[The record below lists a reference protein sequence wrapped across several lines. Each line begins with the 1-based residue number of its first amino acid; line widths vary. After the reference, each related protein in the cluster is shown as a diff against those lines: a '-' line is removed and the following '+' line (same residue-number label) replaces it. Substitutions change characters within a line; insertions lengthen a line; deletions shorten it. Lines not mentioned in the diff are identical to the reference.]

1 MKFARR
7 SFAFVAVLVAL
18 AGIITFLPLNP
29 VHATGPTALTPVT
42 LKINNYQVQ
51 AGDLTVTP
59 AACDATNGNS
69 YIFTGTEILMV
80 QNSSGSTPYTF
91 TVTPATDAYGAQ
103 NTTLSTYSV
112 AANGFAFVQMSNPQ
126 GWITSGNLI
135 SLTCSNVA
143 VKFAV
148 LRHS

>member
-42 LKINNYQVQ
+42 VRINNYQVQ
-51 AGDLTVTP
+51 AGDLVVVP
-59 AACDATNGNS
+59 AACDAVNGNS
-69 YIFTGTEILMV
+69 YIYTGQEILMV
-80 QNSSGSTPYTF
+80 YNSGGSGYTY

-103 NTTLSTYSV
+103 NTTLSAV
-112 AANGFAFVQMSNPQ
+112 AIAAGAFDFVQMSNPQ

-135 SLTCSNVA
+135 NLTCSNAA